1 MPDLA
6 EHDFFATQ
14 FAISIVR
21 ESGEAENYWFG
32 RMLRFLDTSEFV
44 FRNFFGTDYT
54 EGEFRRKMKS
64 GQINVRIFDVTN
76 VNYAIDP
83 NDSSLATVTC
93 DVNIEAIVDGV
104 KKGDNFTLT
113 HKVKRSWQT
122 YESILS

>member
-54 EGEFRRKMKS
+54 ERELRRKMTS
-64 GQINVRIFDVTN
+64 GQINVSVFDVTN
-76 VNYAIDP
+76 VNYTIDP

-93 DVNIEAIVDGV
+93 DVNIEAMVDGV
-104 KKGDNFTLT
+104 RKSDNFTLT
-113 HKVKRSWQT
+113 HKVKRSWQA

>member
-6 EHDFFATQ
+6 ENDFFATQ

-54 EGEFRRKMKS
+54 ERELRRKMTS
-64 GQINVRIFDVTN
+64 GQINVSVFDVTN
-76 VNYAIDP
+76 VNYTIDP

-93 DVNIEAIVDGV
+93 DVSIEAMVDGV
-104 KKGDNFTLT
+104 RKGDSFTLT
-113 HKVKRSWQT
+113 HKVKQGWQS